1 MNKTLIE
8 YLLVLTGAINGFGA
22 GILWVAQGKFISEC
36 ACDENK
42 GFFNSFFWCFFMA
55 SNIIGNLVAGF
66 ILRSGANQ
74 STLFIVFSIIA
85 VLGSMVF
92 LFLKQPKK
100 PEYEKLNGSDDI
112 PEVSDPKK
120 DVKDTFNLLISPK
133 MLVVTPMIIWSSIS
147 LAIYG
152 SILISLM
159 TRAMQNNPD
168 F

>member
-8 YLLVLTGAINGFGA
+8 YLIVLTGAINGFGA

-55 SNIIGNLVAGF
+55 SNIIGNLIAGF

-74 STLFIVFSIIA
+74 STLFIVFSVIS

-92 LFLKQPKK
+92 LLLKQPKK
-100 PEYEKLNGSDDI
+100 PEYEKLNNDIDDQS
-112 PEVSDPKK
+112 EVSDPVK
-120 DVKDTFNLLISPK
+120 DVKDTFALLIS
-133 MLVVTPMIIWSSIS
+133 
-147 LAIYG
+147 
-152 SILISLM
+152 
-159 TRAMQNNPD
+159 
-168 F
+168 

>member
-8 YLLVLTGAINGFGA
+8 YLIVFTAAINGFGA

-55 SNIIGNLVAGF
+55 SNIIGNLIAGF

-74 STLFIVFSIIA
+74 STLFIVFSVIS

-92 LFLKQPKK
+92 LLLKQPKK
-100 PEYEKLNGSDDI
+100 PEYEKLNNDIDDQS
-112 PEVSDPKK
+112 EVSDPVK
-120 DVKDTFNLLISPK
+120 DVKDTFALLIS
-133 MLVVTPMIIWSSIS
+133 
-147 LAIYG
+147 
-152 SILISLM
+152 
-159 TRAMQNNPD
+159 
-168 F
+168 